1 LLIQK
6 GASLTMRDSE
16 KRTPFSICL
25 SNHNEDLLK
34 KLLEGVTVNNDPE
47 IFH

>member
-1 LLIQK
+1 
-6 GASLTMRDSE
+6 M
-16 KRTPFSICL
+16 RTPFSICL

-34 KLLEGVTVNNDPE
+34 KLLEGVTVNSDPD